1 MMVVIFHLFPSR
13 LTGGFA
19 GVDVFFVISGFL
31 ISSSLL
37 GELEASGRIGL
48 ANFWAKRMRR
58 LLPAAFLVIAVT
70 VIFSAIFVPPFT
82 RAEFLAEGLAS
93 IFYYENWNLA
103 LSSADYFAD
112 SNASPF
118 QHFWSL
124 AVEEQFYLVWPI
136 ALLVLALVAKTKAK
150 AAITALIAASA
161 LISFSFAVALTQLDP
176 GAAYFNSFLRVW
188 QFAVGASIA
197 HLLANKSLSM
207 RLSPMVSVA
216 GIALIVWSAFYFEAG
231 SGFPGFAALVPVLG
245 AALVIIAGLGGLPA
259 RLIRIYKF
267 RPIQFLGDISY
278 SLYLWHWPVIVL
290 APFML
295 NRAASTLEKLLML
308 AISIALAWATKRFIE
323 DPARTSRMFV
333 SGKPR
338 LTIVTALVSSVAL
351 AVSVT
356 AVSVATP
363 RSVVSDVISLDQA
376 KHDAADIGSNCM
388 TKAEASEVI
397 WCNFGNQSAAY
408 RVLLIGDSHA
418 ATHLSGFKELAV
430 KHDWA
435 LTLAYKAG
443 CSFSLVERNASARGN
458 SCTAWNKNLQAGLS
472 AQAPFNLVV
481 TANYSNNFLADV
493 KSDNWAQLAIAG
505 YREAWQP
512 LIERG
517 AKVVALRDNP
527 QMTETMLLCWNEAV
541 LDASNCAGPRDEML
555 HPDYSQQ
562 AATDFAGAFALDLT
576 DLYCDSQ
583 TCPSQRN
590 GTYIYRNA
598 DHLSATYA
606 RVISGELYNR
616 LQNLLGRP

>member
-13 LTGGFA
+13 LAGGFA

-48 ANFWAKRMRR
+48 ATFWAKRMRR

-136 ALLVLALVAKTKAK
+136 ALLVLALLAKTKAK

-161 LISFSFAVALTQLDP
+161 LISFSFSVALTQLDP

-207 RLSPMVSVA
+207 RLSPVVSVA
-216 GIALIVWSAFYFEAG
+216 GISLMVWSAFSFEAG

-295 NRAASTLEKLLML
+295 NRAASTIEKLLML
-308 AISIALAWATKRFIE
+308 AISISLAWATKRFIE

-435 LTLAYKAG
+435 ITLAYKAG

-458 SCTAWNKNLQAGLS
+458 SCIAWNKNLQADLS

-493 KSDNWAQLAIAG
+493 KSDNWPQLAIAG
-505 YREAWQP
+505 YRAAWQP

-562 AATDFAGAFALDLT
+562 AAADFAGAFALDLT

-590 GTYIYRNA
+590 GIYIYRNA
-598 DHLSATYA
+598 NHLSATYA

>member
-13 LTGGFA
+13 LAGGFA

-188 QFAVGASIA
+188 QFAVGALIA
-197 HLLANKSLSM
+197 HLLAKKSLSM

-216 GIALIVWSAFYFEAG
+216 GIALICWSAFYFEAG

-295 NRAASTLEKLLML
+295 NRAASTIEKLLML

-443 CSFSLVERNASARGN
+443 CSFSLAERNASARGN

-493 KSDNWAQLAIAG
+493 KSDNWPQLAIAG

-512 LIERG
+512 LIQRG

-598 DHLSATYA
+598 DHLSATYS

>member
-493 KSDNWAQLAIAG
+493 KSDNWVQLAIAG

>member
-48 ANFWAKRMRR
+48 ATFWAKRMRR

-136 ALLVLALVAKTKAK
+136 ALLVLALVAKTKTK

-295 NRAASTLEKLLML
+295 NRAASNIEKLLML
-308 AISIALAWATKRFIE
+308 AISIALAWFTKRFIE

-443 CSFSLVERNASARGN
+443 CSFSLVERNASARGS
-458 SCTAWNKNLQAGLS
+458 SCIAWNKNLQADLS
-472 AQAPFNLVV
+472 AQAPFDLVV

-562 AATDFAGAFALDLT
+562 AATDFTGAFALDLT

-590 GTYIYRNA
+590 GIYIYRNA